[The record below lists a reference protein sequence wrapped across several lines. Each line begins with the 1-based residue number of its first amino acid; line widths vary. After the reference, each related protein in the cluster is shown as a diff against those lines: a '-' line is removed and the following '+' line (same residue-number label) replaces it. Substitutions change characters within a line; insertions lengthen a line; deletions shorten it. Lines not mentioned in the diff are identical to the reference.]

1 MGEITSIPVAVGA
14 VVVGL
19 VLLVVAADRLVVSAV
34 RISQAIGV
42 SAILI
47 GALVVGL
54 GTSLPELL
62 VSALAS
68 IDGRI
73 DVAMANVV
81 GSNIANV
88 SLVLGFAAIV
98 APVAASGLTLRREGV
113 LMFVSLIALTAVL
126 WDSNV
131 EVWEGGALVAGL
143 VVAVYFLVRWSM
155 YDAATETEAAAE
167 IQEMVERSRG
177 PLILEIVIG
186 FGALVVTVA
195 AANFLLEG
203 SLAIGREVGLT
214 DAFLGVMLGVG
225 TSLPELATAT
235 AAIRRRESDLVV
247 GNVLGSN
254 IFNSFAVAGTA
265 GLAGGG
271 LLTDLDRPLLLVM
284 LGAALLAGVFSRT
297 GLRLGRIEGLLLVAA
312 FVAFAILSY

>member
-1 MGEITSIPVAVGA
+1 MGEITALPVAIGA

-34 RISQAIGV
+34 RISQAMGI

-62 VSALAS
+62 VSVLAS
-68 IDGRI
+68 IEGRI

-98 APVAASGLTLRREGV
+98 APVAASRLTLRREGV
-113 LMFVSLIALTAVL
+113 LMVGALVALSAVL
-126 WDSNV
+126 WDLNV
-131 EVWEGGALVAGL
+131 EAWEGGALVAGL
-143 VVAVYFLVRWSM
+143 VVAIYFLVRWSM

-167 IQEMVERSRG
+167 LQEMVERSRG
-177 PLILEIVIG
+177 PIILEVVIG

-203 SLAIGREVGLT
+203 SLAIGREVGLS

-254 IFNSFAVAGTA
+254 IFNSLAVAGTA

-271 LLTDLDRPLLLVM
+271 RLMDLDRPLLLLM
-284 LGAALLAGVFSRT
+284 LGSALLAGVFSRT
-297 GLRLGRIEGLLLVAA
+297 GLKLGRFEGLVLCGA
-312 FVAFAILSY
+312 FIAFAILSY

>member
-1 MGEITSIPVAVGA
+1 MTEITSIPVAVVA
-14 VVVGL
+14 VVLGL
-19 VLLVVAADRLVVSAV
+19 VLLMAASDRLVVSAV

-62 VSALAS
+62 VSVLAA
-68 IDGRI
+68 IDDRV
-73 DVAMANVV
+73 DVAMANIV

-98 APVAASGLTLRREGV
+98 APVAASRLTLRREGV
-113 LMFVSLIALTAVL
+113 LMFGALIALTAVL
-126 WDSNV
+126 WDSEF
-131 EVWEGGALVAGL
+131 EVWEGGLLAAAMVLAI
-143 VVAVYFLVRWSM
+143 YFLVRWSM
-155 YDAATETEAAAE
+155 FDAAKETEAAAE
-167 IQEMVERSRG
+167 IEEMVEGSRG
-177 PLILEIVIG
+177 PLVLEIVIG
-186 FGALVVTVA
+186 FGALVITVA
-195 AANFLLEG
+195 AANFLLQG
-203 SLAIGREVGLT
+203 ALTIGREVGLSDT
-214 DAFLGVMLGVG
+214 FLGVMLGVG

-254 IFNSFAVAGTA
+254 IFNSLAVAGFA

-271 LLTDLDRPLLLVM
+271 VLQDLDRELLIVM
-284 LGAALLAGVFSRT
+284 LGAALLAGIFSRT
-297 GLRLGRIEGLLLVAA
+297 SLRLGRVEGIVLVAA
-312 FVAFAILSY
+312 FLGFTVLSY

>member
-1 MGEITSIPVAVGA
+1 MTEITSIPLAVVAV
-14 VVVGL
+14 VFGL
-19 VLLVVAADRLVVSAV
+19 VLLMVASDRLVVSAV

-62 VSALAS
+62 VSVLAS
-68 IDGRI
+68 IEDRI
-73 DVAMANVV
+73 DIAMANVV

-98 APVAASGLTLRREGV
+98 APVAASRLTLRREGV
-113 LMFVSLIALTAVL
+113 LMLAALVVLTIFL
-126 WDSNV
+126 WDRNV
-131 EVWEGGALVAGL
+131 EVWEGGVLVGGL

-167 IQEMVERSRG
+167 IEEMVAGTRG
-177 PLILEIVIG
+177 PIILEIVIG

-203 SLAIGREVGLT
+203 SLAIGREIGLS

-254 IFNSFAVAGTA
+254 IFNSFAVAGAA

-271 LLTDLDRPLLLVM
+271 ILTDLDRPLLLIM
-284 LGAALLAGVFSRT
+284 LTAALLAGVFSRT
-297 GLRLGRIEGLLLVAA
+297 GLRLTRVEGLLLVAG
-312 FVAFAILSY
+312 FVAFAVLSY

>member
-1 MGEITSIPVAVGA
+1 MGEITSTPLAVVAVLI
-14 VVVGL
+14 GL
-19 VLLVVAADRLVVSAV
+19 VLLMMASDRLVESAV

-62 VSALAS
+62 VSVLAS
-68 IDGRI
+68 IEGRL

-88 SLVLGFAAIV
+88 TLVLGFASIV
-98 APVAASGLTLRREGV
+98 APVAASRLTLRREGV
-113 LMFVSLIALTAVL
+113 LMFGSLLALTAVL
-126 WDSNV
+126 WDGRV
-131 EVWEGGALVAGL
+131 ERWEGAALVAGMA
-143 VVAVYFLVRWSM
+143 VAVYYLIRWSM
-155 YDAATETEAAAE
+155 YDAAAESAAAAE
-167 IQEMVERSRG
+167 IEELVDRSRG
-177 PLILEIVIG
+177 PVILEIVIG

-195 AANFLLEG
+195 AASFLLEG
-203 SLAIGREVGLT
+203 SLAIGREIGLSDT
-214 DAFLGVMLGVG
+214 FLGVMLGVG

-254 IFNSFAVAGTA
+254 IFNSLAVAGTA
-265 GLAGGG
+265 GIVGGSV
-271 LLTDLDRPLLLVM
+271 LRDLRPELLLVM
-284 LGAALLAGVFSRT
+284 LGAAIVAGLFSRT
-297 GLRLGRIEGLLLVAA
+297 GLKLGRVEGVLLVAA
-312 FVAFAILSY
+312 FAVFTVLSY

>member
-1 MGEITSIPVAVGA
+1 LGEITSMPLAIVAVIA
-14 VVVGL
+14 GL
-19 VLLVVAADRLVVSAV
+19 TLLMLASDRLVVSAV
-34 RISQAIGV
+34 RVSQAIGV

-62 VSALAS
+62 VSVLAT
-68 IDGRI
+68 IEDRI

-88 SLVLGFAAIV
+88 TLVLGFAAMV
-98 APVAASGLTLRREGV
+98 APVAAARLTLRREGV
-113 LMFVSLIALTAVL
+113 LMVFALIGLSAVL
-126 WDSNV
+126 WDGNV
-131 EVWEGGALVAGL
+131 EVWEGGMLLAGM

-155 YDAATETEAAAE
+155 YDAATEVEAAAE
-167 IQEMVERSRG
+167 IEEMVDRPRG
-177 PLILEIVIG
+177 PIMLEIIIG
-186 FGALVVTVA
+186 FGALVVTVV

-203 SLAIGREVGLT
+203 GIAIGQEIGLS
-214 DAFLGVMLGVG
+214 DSFLGVMLGVG

-254 IFNSFAVAGTA
+254 IFNSLAVAGAA
-265 GLAGGG
+265 GAAGGG
-271 LLTDLDRPLLLVM
+271 VLMDLDRPLLLLM
-284 LGAALLAGVFSRT
+284 LAAAILAGLFSRT
-297 GLRLGRIEGLLLVAA
+297 GLRLGRVEGLILVAGF
-312 FVAFAILSY
+312 FVFTVVSY

>member
-1 MGEITSIPVAVGA
+1 MGEITALPVAIGA

-34 RISQAIGV
+34 RISQAMGI

-62 VSALAS
+62 VSVLAS
-68 IDGRI
+68 IEGRI

-88 SLVLGFAAIV
+88 SLVLGFAAMV
-98 APVAASGLTLRREGV
+98 APVAASRLTLRREGV
-113 LMFVSLIALTAVL
+113 LMVGALVALSAVL
-126 WDSNV
+126 WDLNV
-131 EVWEGGALVAGL
+131 EAWEGGALVAGL
-143 VVAVYFLVRWSM
+143 VVAIYFLVRWSM

-167 IQEMVERSRG
+167 LQEMVERSRG
-177 PLILEIVIG
+177 PIILEVVIG

-203 SLAIGREVGLT
+203 SLAIGREVGLS

-254 IFNSFAVAGTA
+254 IFNSLAVAGTA

-271 LLTDLDRPLLLVM
+271 RLMDLDRPLLLLM
-284 LGAALLAGVFSRT
+284 LGSALLAGVFSRT
-297 GLRLGRIEGLLLVAA
+297 GLKLGRFEGLVLCGA
-312 FVAFAILSY
+312 FIAFAILSY

>member
-1 MGEITSIPVAVGA
+1 MGEITALPVAIGA

-34 RISQAIGV
+34 RISQAMGI

-62 VSALAS
+62 VSVLAS
-68 IDGRI
+68 IEGRI

-88 SLVLGFAAIV
+88 SLVLGFAAMV
-98 APVAASGLTLRREGV
+98 APVAASRLTLRREGV
-113 LMFVSLIALTAVL
+113 LMVGALVALSAVL
-126 WDSNV
+126 WDLNV
-131 EVWEGGALVAGL
+131 EAWEGGALVAGL
-143 VVAVYFLVRWSM
+143 VVAIYFLVRWSM

-167 IQEMVERSRG
+167 LQEMVERSRG
-177 PLILEIVIG
+177 PIILEVVIG

-203 SLAIGREVGLT
+203 SLAIGREVGLS

-247 GNVLGSN
+247 GYVLGSN
-254 IFNSFAVAGTA
+254 IFNSLAVAGTA

-271 LLTDLDRPLLLVM
+271 RLMDLDRPLLLLM
-284 LGAALLAGVFSRT
+284 LGSALLAGVFSRT
-297 GLRLGRIEGLLLVAA
+297 GLKLGRFEGLVLCGA
-312 FVAFAILSY
+312 FIAFAILSY